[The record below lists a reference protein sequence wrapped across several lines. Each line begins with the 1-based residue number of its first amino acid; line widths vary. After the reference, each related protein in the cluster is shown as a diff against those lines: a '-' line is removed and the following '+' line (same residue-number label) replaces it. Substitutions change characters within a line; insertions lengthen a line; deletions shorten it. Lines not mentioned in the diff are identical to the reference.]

1 MKKILNAIVLPAMAV
16 IFSITGCREG
26 NGPDH
31 IVVNF
36 ETDEINAEAVGGEM
50 TVRYTVRGAE
60 SFNCAN
66 INFIAD
72 DGWAHSFDKSEDG
85 ILRFTVDANTDS
97 TVRVTYIKPVHE
109 GTEIEGDALTVLYLR
124 KAQQPKTCGEVWTLV

>member
-1 MKKILNAIVLPAMAV
+1 
-16 IFSITGCREG
+16 
-26 NGPDH
+26 
-31 IVVNF
+31 
-36 ETDEINAEAVGGEM
+36 M